1 MVYFFFFT
9 LCTFFFLLTLM
20 FLSPTPKVGVKFSKA
35 GRLFVLSYQ
44 LPKRSA
50 ANKGGIKNNRRA
62 SLNGPLS
69 RVVRGARLMT
79 EAGGIILT

>member
-1 MVYFFFFT
+1 MVCPFFCFLFFYTVYIFFSLDTDIFIST
-9 LCTFFFLLTLM
+9 L
-20 FLSPTPKVGVKFSKA
+20 KVGVKFSKA

-44 LPKRSA
+44 LSKRSA

-69 RVVRGARLMT
+69 RVVSVRG
-79 EAGGIILT
+79 

>member
-1 MVYFFFFT
+1 MYIFFSLDTDVFI
-9 LCTFFFLLTLM
+9 
-20 FLSPTPKVGVKFSKA
+20 STPKVEVKFSKA

-44 LPKRSA
+44 LSKRSA
-50 ANKGGIKNNRRA
+50 GNKGGIKNNRRA

-69 RVVRGARLMT
+69 RVVSGARLMT